1 MSCWRKALCHHGLP
15 IGTVSSV
22 CEAWK
27 EAMHARLATWHD
39 GVDKAERKDLVCQLL
54 FGVEAATH
62 STRLFIIAH
71 CGCLGPYGLS
81 SESGTIS

>member
-1 MSCWRKALCHHGLP
+1 MP
-15 IGTVSSV
+15 
-22 CEAWK
+22 
-27 EAMHARLATWHD
+27 ARLATWHD

-81 SESGTIS
+81 SESGTTS